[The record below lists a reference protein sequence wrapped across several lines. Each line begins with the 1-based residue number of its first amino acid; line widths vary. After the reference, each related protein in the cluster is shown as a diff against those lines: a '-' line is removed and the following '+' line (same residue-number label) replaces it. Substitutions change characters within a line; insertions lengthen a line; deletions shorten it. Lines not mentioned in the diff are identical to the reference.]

1 MTRLNKQF
9 VFEIHEIYF
18 FDGACEGRVEP
29 FEVVR
34 GEEILPEGIVD
45 EDASPLAALR
55 FVAGDGIGIFQLQGV
70 EERVLPDGVV
80 AFLLGGQVRVILA
93 DTLVQGVRLLV
104 GQGRGFGVQR
114 VQQDLAC
121 S

>member
-18 FDGACEGRVEP
+18 FDGAREGRVEP

-45 EDASPLAALR
+45 DDAAPLAALG
-55 FVAGDGIGIFQLQGV
+55 FVARDRVGIFQLQGV

-80 AFLLGGQVRVILA
+80 AFLLGGKMRA
-93 DTLVQGVRLLV
+93 
-104 GQGRGFGVQR
+104 F
-114 VQQDLAC
+114 AC